1 MNNNISRYPVPPEH
15 KIFTYTYN
23 VLLLSPV
30 RFDSVDPIMFV
41 LLEIHPIYP
50 DVVLA
55 PGILINVEIHVED
68 VVTWKI
74 KRIFSFLSSQLKPYI
89 VISPERR
96 LFYKIDLLISTMEI
110 ISSENRNMHFNI
122 KLKMFLQNIS
132 VYFYC
137 IWILP
142 AGSFT
147 IGGIFQIE

>member
-1 MNNNISRYPVPPEH
+1 M
-15 KIFTYTYN
+15 
-23 VLLLSPV
+23 LLLSSV
-30 RFDSVDPIMFV
+30 RFYSVDAVMFV

-74 KRIFSFLSSQLKPYI
+74 KKNIFLSLLVSQLKPYI
-89 VISPERR
+89 VISPERG

-147 IGGIFQIE
+147 IFQIK

>member
-1 MNNNISRYPVPPEH
+1 M
-15 KIFTYTYN
+15 
-23 VLLLSPV
+23 LLLSSV
-30 RFDSVDPIMFV
+30 RFYSVDAIMFV

-55 PGILINVEIHVED
+55 PGILINVEIHVEN
-68 VVTWKI
+68 VVTWKWKI
-74 KRIFSFLSSQLKPYI
+74 KKYFPFFPPLKPYIYI

-132 VYFYC
+132 LYFYC

-142 AGSFT
+142 TGSFT

>member
-1 MNNNISRYPVPPEH
+1 M
-15 KIFTYTYN
+15 
-23 VLLLSPV
+23 LLLSSV
-30 RFDSVDPIMFV
+30 GFYSVDAIMFV

-55 PGILINVEIHVED
+55 PGILINVEIHMED
-68 VVTWKI
+68 IVTWKI
-74 KRIFSFLSSQLKPYI
+74 KKYFPFFPQLKPYI

-132 VYFYC
+132 LYFYC